1 MVTRE
6 EFLDARKIVQSAT
19 NKYGS
24 IKSAL
29 KSTNLLES
37 EAIRKSMKQI
47 ADYFMQTRKQ
57 KQGEVYDKNA
67 EKQH

>member
-6 EFLDARKIVQSAT
+6 EFLDARKIVESAR

-29 KSTNLLES
+29 KSASFLDS
-37 EAIRKSMKQI
+37 IAIKKSMEQI
-47 ADYFMQTRKQ
+47 ADYFMQTRK
-57 KQGEVYDKNA
+57 
-67 EKQH
+67 EKISEIYTKETEKVN